1 MREDLKK
8 ILKNTL
14 VVFITVFVISIL
26 LAEMYQT
33 LVVPIEK
40 ERAAGETNYFASVFP
55 QATFEKK
62 TISYQ
67 GKDVE
72 YWEAHENS
80 QIVGYA
86 GKVNTV
92 GASTAGANPLIAYV
106 ALDTDMRVKEVIV
119 PEDTLLETPG
129 LGARIAEE
137 GFRSQ
142 FVELTADEIALNSEG
157 GRVDAITGAT
167 QSSTALTN
175 GIRSVVEAISQG
187 VKA

>member
-55 QATFEKK
+55 QASFEKK
-62 TISYQ
+62 AISYQ

-72 YWEAHENS
+72 YWETHENS
-80 QIVGYA
+80 QIVGYV

-92 GASTAGANPLIAYV
+92 GASTAGANQLIAYV
-106 ALDTDMRVKEVIV
+106 ALDTEMRVKEVIV

-129 LGARIAEE
+129 LGAKIAEE

-142 FVELTADEIALNSEG
+142 FNNLTVDEIALSSEG
-157 GRVDAITGAT
+157 GKVDAITGAT
-167 QSSTALTN
+167 QSSIALTE
-175 GIRSVVEAISQG
+175 GVRFVVEALSQG

>member
-1 MREDLKK
+1 MV
-8 ILKNTL
+8 KNTL

-40 ERAAGETNYFASVFP
+40 ERAAGETNYFASAFP
-55 QATFEKK
+55 QASFEKK
-62 TISYQ
+62 TLSYE

-72 YWEAHENS
+72 YWEVYENS
-80 QIVGYA
+80 QIAGYV
-86 GKVNTV
+86 GKVNTI
-92 GASTAGANPLIAYV
+92 GASTAGANPLMAYV

-129 LGARIAEE
+129 LGAKISEKD
-137 GFRSQ
+137 FRSQ
-142 FVELTADEIALNSEG
+142 FVDLAADEIALSSEG
-157 GRVDAITGAT
+157 GKVDAITGAT
-167 QSSTALTN
+167 QSSTALTE
-175 GIRSVVEAISQG
+175 GVRFVVEALSQG